1 MTGAPRI
8 GHAAALLW
16 MAVSELESAE
26 CGPAAD
32 PSEFSGAAEARALA
46 VQAIA
51 ALESRAAGEVPCQA
65 EGAKNLMLALAVQRD
80 VFQSVRQAIC
90 DLDSPTKWA
99 LLTACQ
105 DVAVPLFRLSDAA
118 ETFLAE
124 VGE

>member
-1 MTGAPRI
+1 MTGNPRI

-26 CGPAAD
+26 RSLAAD
-32 PSEFSGAAEARALA
+32 PSEISGAAEARVLA

-65 EGAKNLMLALAVQRD
+65 DAAKDLMLALAVQRD

-105 DVAVPLFRLSDAA
+105 DLAVPLFRLSDAA
-118 ETFLAE
+118 KAYLAE
-124 VGE
+124 VEE